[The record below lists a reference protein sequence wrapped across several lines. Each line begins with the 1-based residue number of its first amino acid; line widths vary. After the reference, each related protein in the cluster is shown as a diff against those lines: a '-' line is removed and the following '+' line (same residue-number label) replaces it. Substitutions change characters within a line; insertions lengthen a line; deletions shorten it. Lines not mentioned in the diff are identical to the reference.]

1 MQARP
6 SRSGGRF
13 DFGGIKVI
21 VRAGPTGWGPWARAR
36 LGVWG
41 EELGQP
47 LPFLGKAI
55 VKKDDTEAVGGDT
68 DSSLASILGSLLEPR
83 TLARNEELMLDP
95 QHPSCTPVSR
105 PHLLHA

>member
-13 DFGGIKVI
+13 DFGRIKVI

-55 VKKDDTEAVGGDT
+55 MKKDDTEVVGGHVASSGHGQQPSKHPGDPARAK
-68 DSSLASILGSLLEPR
+68 DSGSE
-83 TLARNEELMLDP
+83 
-95 QHPSCTPVSR
+95 
-105 PHLLHA
+105 